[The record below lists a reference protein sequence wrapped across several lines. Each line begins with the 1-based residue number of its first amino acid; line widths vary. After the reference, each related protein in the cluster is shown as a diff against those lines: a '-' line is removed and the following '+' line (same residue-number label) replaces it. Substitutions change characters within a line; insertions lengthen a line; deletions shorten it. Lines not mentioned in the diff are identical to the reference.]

1 MTINTTF
8 GLEFEVQG
16 VSVAQ
21 ASELLNIAGITCF
34 ATMSGVHQTADS
46 WKSVYDGSVGNG
58 AEVVSPILNSKRS
71 NEAVKVTKVLKSAG
85 ARVDTATGYHV
96 HIGSRIFGSN
106 GALARFTLNYYAI
119 HHAIGALVAP
129 SRLNNRYCAVLNRE
143 QAERQA
149 EYLDNGGGASYNGNR
164 YTSLNLDALERH
176 GTIEIRLHQGT
187 LNGVKA
193 VAWAKFIEALILES
207 NNGVD
212 FTSSDTSVVDL
223 NPWAP
228 RPAYGSAPASVAD
241 CHTLLDFL
249 AGTGSLNAST
259 ADYLKN
265 RAGKLHG

>member
-1 MTINTTF
+1 MATTF

-16 VSVAQ
+16 VGVVQ
-21 ASELLNIAGITCF
+21 ASDLLNNAGIPCSNPRQT
-34 ATMSGVHQTADS
+34 HETADT
-46 WKSVYDGSVGNG
+46 WKSVYDGSVSNG
-58 AEVVSPILNSKRS
+58 AEVVSPILTAPRL
-71 NEAVKVTKVLKSAG
+71 NEAVKVTKALKSAG
-85 ARVDTATGYHV
+85 ARVDTATGFHV
-96 HIGSRIFGSN
+96 HIGGRIFRSA

-129 SRLNNRYCAVLNRE
+129 SRLNNRYCAVLNRGD
-143 QAERQA
+143 AERQA
-149 EYLDNGGGASYNGNR
+149 TYLENGGGASYNGNR

-207 NNGVD
+207 NGGTD
-212 FTSSDTSVVDL
+212 FTSWEIINTWV
-223 NPWAP
+223 P

-241 CHTLLDFL
+241 CRTLLDYL
-249 AGTGSLNAST
+249 VSAGRLEAS
-259 ADYLKN
+259 AGDYLKN

>member
-1 MTINTTF
+1 MATTF

-16 VSVAQ
+16 VGVVQ
-21 ASELLNIAGITCF
+21 ASDLLNNAGITC
-34 ATMSGVHQTADS
+34 SNPRQVHETADT
-46 WKSVYDGSVGNG
+46 WKAVYDGSVSNG
-58 AEVVSPILNSKRS
+58 AEVVSPILTAPRL

-85 ARVDTATGYHV
+85 ARVDTATGFHV
-96 HIGSRIFGSN
+96 HIGGRIFGSA
-106 GALARFTLNYYAI
+106 GALARFALNYYAI

-149 EYLDNGGGASYNGNR
+149 TYLENGGGASYNGNR

-176 GTIEIRLHQGT
+176 GTIEVRLHQGT

-207 NNGVD
+207 NAGTD
-212 FTSSDTSVVDL
+212 FTDNAIIGAWGSM
-223 NPWAP
+223 
-228 RPAYGSAPASVAD
+228 YGSRGFASVAD
-241 CHTLLDFL
+241 CHTLLDYL
-249 AGTGSLNAST
+249 ASTGRLNAST

>member
-1 MTINTTF
+1 MATTF

-16 VSVAQ
+16 VHVVQ
-21 ASELLNIAGITCF
+21 ASDLLNNAGIPCSNPRQT
-34 ATMSGVHQTADS
+34 HETADT
-46 WKSVYDGSVGNG
+46 WKSVYDGSVSNG
-58 AEVVSPILNSKRS
+58 AEVVSPILTAPRL

-85 ARVDTATGYHV
+85 ARVDTATGFHV
-96 HIGSRIFGSN
+96 HIGGRIFGSA
-106 GALARFTLNYYAI
+106 GALARFALNYYAI

-149 EYLDNGGGASYNGNR
+149 TYLENGGGASYNGNR

-176 GTIEIRLHQGT
+176 GTVEIRLHQGT

-207 NNGVD
+207 NAGTD
-212 FTSSDTSVVDL
+212 FTDNAIIGAWGSM
-223 NPWAP
+223 
-228 RPAYGSAPASVAD
+228 YGSRGFASVAD
-241 CHTLLDFL
+241 CHTLLDYL
-249 AGTGSLNAST
+249 ASTGRLNAST